1 VRYRLE
7 LGRRIPAAAYL
18 AAARGR
24 ARLLRAFLGDG
35 FARCD
40 ILLTALVPR
49 PAPPIE
55 RTRFGAP
62 GFAPELLADI
72 PRRTQPFS
80 YLGLPALA
88 LPCGF
93 AQGLPVGM
101 QLVGRPHDE
110 ATLLAVGAA
119 FQTKRDWHL
128 RQPPLPGV
136 RAQGGTTSSGRSAT
150 AP

>member
-1 VRYRLE
+1 
-7 LGRRIPAAAYL
+7 
-18 AAARGR
+18 
-24 ARLLRAFLGDG
+24 
-35 FARCD
+35 
-40 ILLTALVPR
+40 VPR

-93 AQGLPVGM
+93 AQGLPIGM

-110 ATLLAVGAA
+110 ATLLAVGTA
-119 FQTKRDWHL
+119 FQAVRDWHL
-128 RQPPLPGV
+128 RQPPPPDL
-136 RAQGGTTSSGRSAT
+136 RAPDGTTSSGRSAT